1 MITFVSRFSLIGIS
15 MNTPLDGTSL
25 RFAGLQDD
33 TSLYE
38 IVGHHFHNRYYLLSG
53 AGSRSLLATPEI
65 IGFPCYT
72 ALLDETVAAL
82 RHLRSNGLGGDLD
95 IFTILRGG
103 LNYPLEEAAFRCG
116 IRVRD
121 MHFVSCE
128 RVAENH
134 VIKGLRIK
142 YDKIYPTRDRV
153 LAIGDILATGD
164 TFHYCFEH
172 LMRKFLQE
180 GGSIRRILFFTIGG
194 TRAFR
199 IMEDLSAKL
208 SAIFAGFEGIDC
220 FFFEGAFTVY
230 ENKGVSGINHPGI
243 DFGWKD
249 GIVAPEFRRYIVQEN
264 SDALLEKCIIYD
276 GGARRYNLPE
286 HFAEVLEYWEGIR
299 ERAARIDVRSLLEE
313 KLGYAGPLPFADW
326 LSVTHLEGLAD
337 VEPLWAAEQAL
348 LQRDIDL
355 KELASRRITSINN
368 LKQQYEKD

>member
-1 MITFVSRFSLIGIS
+1 

-25 RFAGLQDD
+25 RSAGLLED
-33 TSLYE
+33 TSLYQ
-38 IVGHHFHNRYYLLSG
+38 IVGPHFRNRYYILSG
-53 AGSRSLLATPEI
+53 AGSRSLLASPEI
-65 IGFPCYT
+65 VGFPCYT

-82 RHLRSNGLGGDLD
+82 RHLMKNGLGGDLD

-128 RVAENH
+128 RIAENH
-134 VIKGLRIK
+134 VIKGLEIK
-142 YDKIYPTRDRV
+142 YDKIHPTRDRV

-164 TFHYCFEH
+164 TLRHCFEH
-172 LMRKFLQE
+172 LMQIFLQK

-199 IMEDLSAKL
+199 LMEELSAKL

-230 ENKGVSGINHPGI
+230 EDKGVSGINHPDI

-249 GIVAPEFRRYIVQEN
+249 GIVAPEFRRYIVDRP
-264 SDALLEKCIIYD
+264 DALLEKCIIYD
-276 GGARRYNLPE
+276 GGARRYQLPV
-286 HFAEVLEYWEGIR
+286 HFEEVLEYWEGIR
-299 ERAARIDVRSLLEE
+299 DRADRIDVRALLEE
-313 KLGYAGPLPFADW
+313 KLGYAGPVEFEDW
-326 LSVTHLEGLAD
+326 LYITHMEGLED
-337 VEPLWAAEQAL
+337 LGPLWADEQEL
-348 LQRDIDL
+348 LQRKIDL
-355 KELASRRITSINN
+355 KSLAERRIASINN
-368 LKQQYEKD
+368 LKQAYEKN